1 MKLDKAGLT
10 QITSSGFAVLLT
22 ILFTLLFLGASGYI
36 GLFHNRGITAAMNK
50 SGYYEGLYQD
60 ITDSTAVVAAEAG
73 LPASVLT
80 DVITLKKVYI
90 NGINSTE
97 ALLRGEE
104 AVILTDSLSE
114 KLKANMNQYIISQ
127 GKAVTEETEQRSKAF
142 LDRIR
147 QVYQDRLQLKFM
159 RDLYQLRRSYRDRSM
174 LLVPILVVLIS
185 VLCFFII
192 RTQRHFYLGIRY
204 ITCSMIAASL
214 LILLT
219 GTALSLIRPFSS
231 LALSPEYYQSF
242 IEAAGD
248 SMIKVLLLL
257 AQGGL
262 TISLALILVTGYLK
276 SRVSNQ
282 LRNIQID

>member
-1 MKLDKAGLT
+1 MKLDKARLT
-10 QITSSGFAVLLT
+10 QYTSSTFAALLT
-22 ILFTLLFLGASGYI
+22 ILFTLLFLGVSGYI

-50 SGYYEGLYQD
+50 SGYYQGLYQD
-60 ITDSTAVVAAEAG
+60 ITDNTAAVAAEAG
-73 LPASVLT
+73 LPDTVLT

-104 AVILTDSLSE
+104 AIIQTDSLSE
-114 KLKANMNQYIISQ
+114 KLKANINQYITSQ
-127 GKAVTEETEQRSKAF
+127 GKAVTEDTERLSVAF
-142 LDRIR
+142 IDQVK

-159 RDLYQLRRSYRDRSM
+159 SDLYQLRRSYRDRSM
-174 LLVPILVVLIS
+174 LLLPILVVLIS
-185 VLCFFII
+185 ILCFFII
-192 RTQRHFYLGIRY
+192 RTQRHFYWGIRY

-219 GTALSLIRPFSS
+219 GAALSLIRPFSS
-231 LALSPEYYQSF
+231 LELSPQYYKSF

-248 SMIKVLLLL
+248 GMIKFLLLL

-276 SRVSNQ
+276 NRASNQ
-282 LRNIQID
+282 TLYLHND

>member
-1 MKLDKAGLT
+1 MKLDKARLT
-10 QITSSGFAVLLT
+10 QYTSSTFAALLT
-22 ILFTLLFLGASGYI
+22 ILFTLLFLGVSGYI

-50 SGYYEGLYQD
+50 SGYYQGLYQD
-60 ITDSTAVVAAEAG
+60 ITDNTAAVAAEAG
-73 LPASVLT
+73 LPDSVLT
-80 DVITLKKVYI
+80 DVITLKRVYI

-104 AVILTDSLSE
+104 AVIQTDSLSE
-114 KLKANMNQYIISQ
+114 KLKANINQYITSQ
-127 GKAVTEETEQRSKAF
+127 GKAVTEDTERLSVAF
-142 LDRIR
+142 IDQVK
-147 QVYQDRLQLKFM
+147 QVYEDRLQLKFM
-159 RDLYQLRRSYRDRSM
+159 SDLYQLRRSYRDRSM
-174 LLVPILVVLIS
+174 LLLPILVVLIS

-192 RTQRHFYLGIRY
+192 RTQRHFYWGIRY

-219 GTALSLIRPFSS
+219 GAVLSLIRPFSS
-231 LALSPEYYQSF
+231 LELSPEYYKSF

-248 SMIKVLLLL
+248 GMIKVLLLL

-276 SRVSNQ
+276 SRASNQ
-282 LRNIQID
+282 TLYLHND